1 MIRRS
6 NLSASIALAVATTA
20 LPAAAQEQGE
30 ATSPLEE
37 IVVIGTR
44 TERQIGQIPLAVSVI
59 NMDDIQLGRQE
70 LSLDES
76 LARVPGLF
84 MQNRY
89 NFSQD
94 LRVSIR
100 GFGSRANFGMRGIK
114 VFADGI
120 PVTLADG
127 QSGTDDLDIG
137 SAQSIEV
144 VRGPTAALYG
154 TASGGVIS
162 ITTEEPTEEPFVD
175 TKLTFGE
182 YGHEKYQIKA
192 GGQTGRLGFLVN
204 ASHLEMD
211 GYRDFSG
218 VQHSLINSK
227 IRYDI
232 DASSDVQVIA
242 NLVNSPLAQD
252 SGGIT
257 LAEALADPTQAQ
269 SRNTSSNAG
278 ETFNQQRLGVVYN
291 KRFSEQSD
299 ISVRGYSA
307 WKDFDAFLPI
317 GTHIR
322 FVSDDGVVGFDRR
335 FWGGGVRYTYE
346 SLLGGLPNSLTVGA
360 DADYQQ
366 DKRSRFLNNAGVK
379 GTLTFNQVEEAEAL
393 GVYFRNETALID
405 TLALSLGGRFDSID
419 LSVNDL
425 YLANAD
431 QSGSLDF
438 TEFSPSVGL
447 LWNTSDQ
454 LNLYASYATS
464 FETPTFTE
472 LGSPAQDLNVN
483 LGGFANINA
492 QKAESFEIGAKGTA
506 MNENV
511 YYDLALFTMDV
522 EDEIVNVVSIANRAF
537 FENANTDRRGLEA
550 QVQAELTDRI
560 EVVASYT
567 YSDFDFDRFD
577 TNPVAVGEPIPGIPE
592 HQFFA
597 EISYNFANNGYVVW
611 DALNVG
617 EFTAN
622 NAGTQIVE
630 DYIVSNLR
638 LGTEYQRGGNT
649 FSPFIG
655 INNLFD
661 EEYFSNVRINAFGGR
676 AYEPAPERHIYGG
689 FNFRF

>member
-1 MIRRS
+1 MIRRRS
-6 NLSASIALAVATTA
+6 LSASIALAVATTA
-20 LPAAAQEQGE
+20 LPAAAQEQAE
-30 ATSPLEE
+30 AVTPLEE

-44 TERQIGQIPLAVSVI
+44 TERQLGQIPLGVSVI
-59 NMDDIQLGRQE
+59 NMDDIQRGRQE

-154 TASGGVIS
+154 AASGGVIS
-162 ITTEEPTEEPFVD
+162 ITTEEPTEEPFVE

-182 YGHEKYQIKA
+182 YGHEKYQIKT

-232 DASSDVQVIA
+232 DASSDIQVVA
-242 NLVNSPLAQD
+242 NAVNSPLAQD

-278 ETFNQQRLGVVYN
+278 ETFDQQRLGIVYN

-317 GTHIR
+317 GTHIP
-322 FVSDDGVVGFDRR
+322 FVGDDGVVGFDRR
-335 FWGGGVRYTYE
+335 FWGGGFRYTYE
-346 SLLGGLPNSLTVGA
+346 SSLGGLPNSFTVGA

-379 GTLTFNQVEEAEAL
+379 GTITFNQVEEAEAL
-393 GVYFRNETALID
+393 GVYFRNETALSD
-405 TLALSLGGRFDSID
+405 TLALSLGGRFDNID

-447 LWNTSDQ
+447 LWNATDQ
-454 LNLYASYATS
+454 VNLYASYATS

-472 LGSPAQDLNVN
+472 LGSPAQELNVN
-483 LGGFANINA
+483 LGGFANVNA
-492 QKAESFEIGAKGTA
+492 QEAESFEIGVKGTA

-522 EDEIVNVVSIANRAF
+522 ENEIVNVVSIANRAF

-550 QVQAELTDRI
+550 QVQADLTDRI

-577 TNPVAVGEPIPGIPE
+577 TNQAAVGEPIPGIPE
-592 HQFFA
+592 HQFYA
-597 EISYNFANNGYVVW
+597 EVSYSFGNNGYVVW

-622 NAGTQIVE
+622 NAGTQTVD

-638 LGTEYQRGGNT
+638 LGSEYQWSGHT

-689 FNFRF
+689 FNVRF